1 MSDRDYDQALTN
13 LLPPG
18 PAWNRATGS
27 PGSAVLTS
35 GASQLQRIDALAM
48 KLIEEADP
56 RTCAE
61 TFEDWLRVYGIP
73 DECMIG
79 LDDLTDEQKRQALL
93 LLVRRSGLTH
103 DFYDELGAIFD
114 IDVDTGAYDPFRVTS
129 RVDSPIWG
137 TDWAH
142 AYVIVVRTSLTS
154 SQNLF
159 RTTSRAD
166 ERLASWGISFLEC
179 LVRKN
184 APAHAEVIFEYEE

>member
-1 MSDRDYDQALTN
+1 MSDRDYDLALTH

-79 LDDLTDEQKRQALL
+79 IEGLTDEQKRQALL

-154 SQNLF
+154 SKNLF

>member
-1 MSDRDYDQALTN
+1 MSDRDYDLALTY

-79 LDDLTDEQKRQALL
+79 IEGLTDEQKRQALL

-154 SQNLF
+154 SKTLF

>member
-1 MSDRDYDQALTN
+1 MSDRDYDLALTL

-35 GASQLQRIDALAM
+35 GATQLQRIDALAM
-48 KLIEEADP
+48 KLVEESDP

-79 LDDLTDEQKRQALL
+79 IEDLTDEQKRQALL

-103 DFYDELGAIFD
+103 DFYKQLGAIFD
-114 IDVDTGAYDPFRVTS
+114 IDVDTGGYEPFRVTS
-129 RVDSPIWG
+129 RVDSPIYG

-154 SQNLF
+154 SKNLF

>member
-1 MSDRDYDQALTN
+1 MSDRDYDLALTH

-79 LDDLTDEQKRQALL
+79 IEGLTDDQKRQALL

-103 DFYDELGAIFD
+103 AFYDELGAIFD

-154 SQNLF
+154 SKNLF

>member
-1 MSDRDYDQALTN
+1 MKLELSGILRTLER
-13 LLPPG
+13 LLSAAEEVHYISG
-18 PAWNRATGS
+18 ESLPAPLSRAEE
-27 PGSAVLTS
+27 AE
-35 GASQLQRIDALAM
+35 ALARLERGDEAARAE
-48 KLIEEADP
+48 LIEHNLRLVVYIA
-56 RTCAE
+56 RR
-61 TFEDWLRVYGIP
+61 FENSGV
-73 DECMIG
+73 G
-79 LDDLTDEQKRQALL
+79 LDDLTDDQKRQTLL

-154 SQNLF
+154 SKNLF

>member
-1 MSDRDYDQALTN
+1 MSDRDYDLALTL

-18 PAWNRATGS
+18 PAWNRMTGS

-35 GASQLQRIDALAM
+35 GATQLQRIDALAM
-48 KLIEEADP
+48 KLVEESDP

-79 LDDLTDEQKRQALL
+79 IEDLTDEQKRQALL

-103 DFYDELGAIFD
+103 DFYAQLGAVFD
-114 IDVDTGAYDPFRVTS
+114 IDIDTGVCDPFRVTS
-129 RVDSPIWG
+129 RVDSPIYG

-142 AYVIVVRTSLTS
+142 AYVIVVRTSLS
-154 SQNLF
+154 SSKNFF
-159 RTTSRAD
+159 RTTSSAD

-184 APAHAEVIFEYEE
+184 APAHAEVVFEYEE